1 MPPVDLLALG
11 IIIDDLV
18 LADGTTQMGL
28 LGGGG
33 PQTAFG
39 MRLWSERVGLAAGVG
54 ADFPQTARD
63 WLQAAGIDTSAVR
76 QTAQPTLR
84 AWQLL
89 EADGRHTQVWR
100 SPSSALP
107 VNLALDT
114 ATLPATHRSLQGLHT
129 GIHPEEPNLQRLQA
143 LRAITRVLSIE
154 TWRAAPSP
162 PSPAA
167 VRTWLQLADI
177 FSPNLREAESLV
189 GAGEP
194 LLLAQRLIELGGRVI
209 ALRMGAAGVLVCA
222 PNQPALH
229 LPALEVRIATQPLG
243 AGNAFCGGFLAG
255 WAATADA
262 ASAAAYGTV
271 AASFMLEQPGLPPA
285 PATLGAEAQRRLQRA
300 LHSTS
305 VVN

>member
-1 MPPVDLLALG
+1 MNPVDLLALG

-39 MRLWSERVGLAAGVG
+39 MRLWSDRVGLAAGVG
-54 ADFPQTARD
+54 ADFPQAARD
-63 WLQAAGIDTSAVR
+63 WLHAAGIDTSAVR

-100 SPSSALP
+100 SPISALP

-129 GIHPEEPNLQRLQA
+129 GIHPEEPNMQRLQA

-154 TWRAAPSP
+154 TWRPAPSP
-162 PSPAA
+162 PAPAS
-167 VRTWLQLADI
+167 VRTWLELADI
-177 FSPNLREAESLV
+177 FSPNLSEAESLV

-194 LLLAQRLIELGGRVI
+194 LALARRLIDLGGRVI
-209 ALRMGAAGVLVCA
+209 ALRLGSAGVLVCA

-229 LPALEVRIATQPLG
+229 LPALEVRSATQPLG

-262 ASAAAYGTV
+262 VSAAAYGTV

-285 PATLGAEAQRRLQRA
+285 PATLSAEAQRRLLRA
-300 LHSTS
+300 RQSTRTLT
-305 VVN
+305 

>member
-1 MPPVDLLALG
+1 MTAVNLLALG

-18 LADGTTQMGL
+18 LSDGTTHLGL

-39 MRLWSERVGLAAGVG
+39 MRLWSDHVGLAAGVG
-54 ADFPQTARD
+54 ADFPQAARD
-63 WLQAAGIDTSAVR
+63 WLNAAGIDTGAVR

-100 SPSSALP
+100 SPISALP

-114 ATLPATHRSLQGLHT
+114 ATLPATHRNLQGLHT

-154 TWRAAPSP
+154 TWRPASSP

-167 VRTWLQLADI
+167 LRTWLQLADI
-177 FSPNLREAESLV
+177 FSPNRAEAESLV

-194 LLLAQRLIELGGRVI
+194 LALARRLIELGVCMI
-209 ALRMGAAGVLVCA
+209 ALRLGLDGVLVCA
-222 PNQPALH
+222 ANQPVLH
-229 LPALEVRIATQPLG
+229 LPALEVRSTPQPLG

-262 ASAAAYGTV
+262 AKAAAYGTV

-285 PATLGAEAQRRLQRA
+285 PATLHAEAQRRLKRA
-300 LHSTS
+300 QQSTRI
-305 VVN
+305 VQ

>member
-18 LADGTTQMGL
+18 LSDGTTHLGL

-39 MRLWSERVGLAAGVG
+39 MRLWSDRVGLAAGVG
-54 ADFPQTARD
+54 ADFPHAARA

-100 SPSSALP
+100 SPISALP
-107 VNLALDT
+107 VNLGLDT
-114 ATLPATHRSLQGLHT
+114 ATLPPTHRNLQGLHT
-129 GIHPEEPNLQRLQA
+129 GIHPEEPNMQRLQA

-154 TWRAAPSP
+154 TWRPALSP
-162 PSPAA
+162 PAAAA
-167 VRTWLQLADI
+167 VRTWLQLADV

-194 LLLAQRLIELGGRVI
+194 LALALRLIELGGRVI
-209 ALRMGAAGVLVCA
+209 ALRMGGAGVLVCTA
-222 PNQPALH
+222 GQPAIH
-229 LPALEVRIATQPLG
+229 LPALEVRSPTQALG
-243 AGNAFCGGFLAG
+243 AGTAFCGGFLAG
-255 WAATADA
+255 WAATGDA
-262 ASAAAYGTV
+262 ASAAACGTV

-285 PATLGAEAQRRLQRA
+285 PATLHAEAQRRLQRA
-300 LHSTS
+300 AQSTR
-305 VVN
+305 VVK

>member
-1 MPPVDLLALG
+1 MTPVDLLALG

-18 LADGTTQMGL
+18 LSDGTTHMGL

-39 MRLWSERVGLAAGVG
+39 MRLWSDRVGLAAGVG
-54 ADFPQTARD
+54 ADFPQAARA

-100 SPSSALP
+100 SPISALP
-107 VNLALDT
+107 VNLGLDT
-114 ATLPATHRSLQGLHT
+114 ATLPPTHRILQGLHT
-129 GIHPEEPNLQRLQA
+129 GIHPEEPNMQRLQA

-154 TWRAAPSP
+154 TWRPAPSP
-162 PSPAA
+162 LEPGA
-167 VRTWLQLADI
+167 VSTWLQLADI

-194 LLLAQRLIELGGRVI
+194 LLLALRLIELGGRVI
-209 ALRMGAAGVLVCA
+209 ALRMGSAGVLVCA
-222 PNQPALH
+222 AGQPAIH
-229 LPALEVRIATQPLG
+229 LPALEVRSPTQALG

-271 AASFMLEQPGLPPA
+271 AASFMLEQPGLPPS
-285 PATLGAEAQRRLQRA
+285 PATLHVEAQRRLQRA
-300 LHSTS
+300 LQTRR

>member
-1 MPPVDLLALG
+1 MKPIDLLALG
-11 IIIDDLV
+11 VIIDDLV
-18 LADGTTQMGL
+18 LADGTTHMGL

-39 MRLWSERVGLAAGVG
+39 MRLCSESVGLAAGVG
-54 ADFPQTARD
+54 ADFPQAARD
-63 WLQAAGIDTSAVR
+63 WMHTAGIDTSAVR

-100 SPSSALP
+100 SPLSALP

-114 ATLPATHRSLQGLHT
+114 TTLPATHRSLQGLHT
-129 GIHPEEPNLQRLQA
+129 GIHPEEPNLARLQA

-154 TWRAAPSP
+154 TWRSAASP
-162 PSPAA
+162 LRPEALRA
-167 VRTWLQLADI
+167 VLQLADI
-177 FSPNLREAESLV
+177 FSPNVAEAESLV

-194 LLLAQRLIELGGRVI
+194 HALAQRLLEHGGRLI
-209 ALRMGAAGVLVCA
+209 ALRMGNAGVLVCA
-222 PNQPALH
+222 ANQNALH
-229 LPALEVRIATQPLG
+229 LPALAVSGATHPLG

-271 AASFMLEQPGLPPA
+271 AASFMLEQPGVPPA
-285 PATLGAEAQRRLQRA
+285 PAMLHLEAQRRLQRA
-300 LHSTS
+300 LQSIRIL
-305 VVN
+305 N